1 MAPPLRKIGKRRRV
15 IGQIELPMPNRP
27 PPPPQKDCI
36 VRAQR
41 KNVVRNRRKK
51 RKWAHRRRS
60 LLEEEEAGNGRR
72 EQKRFNLITY
82 RFPYKV
88 SFLDWG
94 PFPKKTQQPPTVF
107 RGTGPFISFWS
118 KFSCQAVSPFP
129 PPADS
134 LPLSFGDGTL
144 LLSLPPPG
152 AMSRNRSAQQGNLML
167 GRQQAKE
174 SPNCFTFERRFKGEM
189 RKQIFFKEEK
199 WYLGW
204 FSLSKI
210 SCCSLVF
217 AFQVQ

>member
-60 LLEEEEAGNGRR
+60 LLEEEAAGNGRR

-107 RGTGPFISFWS
+107 RGTGPFFLFLEQVFLPGSESFS
-118 KFSCQAVSPFP
+118 PSC
-129 PPADS
+129 
-134 LPLSFGDGTL
+134 
-144 LLSLPPPG
+144 
-152 AMSRNRSAQQGNLML
+152 
-167 GRQQAKE
+167 
-174 SPNCFTFERRFKGEM
+174 
-189 RKQIFFKEEK
+189 
-199 WYLGW
+199 W
-204 FSLSKI
+204 FSPAVFWRWDPASLSSSSWCNVKEQKCTTREPHAGTTTGQGI
-210 SCCSLVF
+210 AKLF
-217 AFQVQ
+217 YI

>member
-41 KNVVRNRRKK
+41 KNVVRSRRKK
-51 RKWAHRRRS
+51 RKWAHRRSS
-60 LLEEEEAGNGRR
+60 LLEEEAAGNGRR

-107 RGTGPFISFWS
+107 RGTGPFFSFWS

-129 PPADS
+129 PPAVSPPAVFWRWDPAFLFS
-134 LPLSFGDGTL
+134 SSSWCNVKEQKCTTREPHAGTTT
-144 LLSLPPPG
+144 G
-152 AMSRNRSAQQGNLML
+152 QGI
-167 GRQQAKE
+167 AKL
-174 SPNCFTFERRFKGEM
+174 FY
-189 RKQIFFKEEK
+189 I
-199 WYLGW
+199 
-204 FSLSKI
+204 
-210 SCCSLVF
+210 
-217 AFQVQ
+217 